1 MWKPLWLM
9 STGRCSE
16 WQETVNAKCSC
27 FNGINSTIINLYC
40 LTIQKT
46 VEIILIL
53 LISLVNIHPV
63 FPHLTRSMCLMTEVC
78 TFRGNNKSKEKK
90 LFLFVGLP

>member
-27 FNGINSTIINLYC
+27 FNGMNSTIINLYC

-46 VEIILIL
+46 VETILIL

-78 TFRGNNKSKEKK
+78 HSEATISQKK
-90 LFLFVGLP
+90 RNYFLFEGLP